1 MDAWTEPHLHPGG
14 SRPHDGGSR
23 GAQDARGR
31 GLASDIAEVLGTVS
45 VATPATK
52 AYETL
57 ANGVADGLFF
67 PTESVPFFNLTK
79 LLPHATLIPGGLFN
93 ASFFLVMN
101 QERWDA
107 LSSADQRALLDVSGE
122 SLARLAGKAWDGED
136 ERAFEVMRASGTHLE
151 IMDDD
156 LLRELRERQSFLE
169 ERWLDRQMSAE
180 STRRRFSKRFA
191 KRSMSPEF

>member
-1 MDAWTEPHLHPGG
+1 M
-14 SRPHDGGSR
+14 
-23 GAQDARGR
+23 
-31 GLASDIAEVLGTVS
+31 
-45 VATPATK
+45 
-52 AYETL
+52 
-57 ANGVADGLFF
+57 
-67 PTESVPFFNLTK
+67 TK